1 MTSSKFRTV
10 LTLLNDAEWAKWSN
24 SEIARRCGVHHDMV
38 GSLRP
43 KSSLAVSASDK
54 PAPRTFTTK
63 HGTTSEMRT
72 NNIGK
77 RCMMTWLSSHLDP
90 VGGSLRR
97 SRFDNSGFAWHHS
110 QMRPAEGFD
119 VLVCRFA

>member
-10 LTLLNDAEWAKWSN
+10 LTLLNDAEWAKWSDR
-24 SEIARRCGVHHDMV
+24 EIAR
-38 GSLRP
+38 
-43 KSSLAVSASDK
+43 KSAVSAEFVHRMRPSLPTVGSEK
-54 PAPRTFTTK
+54 TFTTK

-119 VLVCRFA
+119 VLVCRLA